1 MGCLMI
7 KTKTYGTDL
16 IGITIWKMEDILR
29 CIEFNTFVINIHFYA
44 DKAGE
49 VRIVFGLF
57 RIIYVKIALQIG
69 NGSF

>member
-1 MGCLMI
+1 MVCLMI

-16 IGITIWKMEDILR
+16 IGITYWEAGRWMK
-29 CIEFNTFVINIHFYA
+29 CIEFNTFIINIHLYA

-49 VRIVFGLF
+49 IKVILGLF
-57 RIIYVKIALQIG
+57 RSIYFKIALQVG